1 MVLFRGEEALF
12 DIEYLPLRI
21 SLRSMKRAELPP
33 YLGSTLRGVIG
44 QALYHTD
51 KAFYDFLYE
60 NGKNSEKKQ
69 SCNRFR

>member
-51 KAFYDFLYE
+51 KAFYPIHEHIRLSKRE
-60 NGKNSEKKQ
+60 WNLKG
-69 SCNRFR
+69 R